1 VINIDPKAL
10 ILFIVVAAFALILFG
25 SFIDYVGYYNS
36 ASKTPNV
43 TGLGAVM
50 VSFITA
56 IFALIIILKLFN
68 YI

>member
-1 VINIDPKAL
+1 MDAKKL
-10 ILFIVVAAFALILFG
+10 ITFIVIAAFSLIIMG

-50 VSFITA
+50 LTFVTPV
-56 IFALIIILKLFN
+56 LILIVILKLFN